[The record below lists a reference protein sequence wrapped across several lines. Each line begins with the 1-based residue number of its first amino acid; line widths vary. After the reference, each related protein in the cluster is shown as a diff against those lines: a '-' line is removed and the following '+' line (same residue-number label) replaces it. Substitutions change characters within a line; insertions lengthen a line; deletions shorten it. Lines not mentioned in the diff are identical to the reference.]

1 MSNDSLDDFFNNL
14 FGGEGGG
21 DFTPP
26 PPPTD
31 EELCAEAMKVTDAHL
46 VAYYAATESITRP
59 DNLRD
64 MLDLWLEEL
73 SFYLPMLE
81 DFEEYEQC
89 SKVFKAIREIQISQ
103 ANEQLLES
111 LSDLDISVIDESEL
125 TTDNGEPD
133 F

>member
-1 MSNDSLDDFFNNL
+1 MDSDGLDDFFNNL
-14 FGGEGGG
+14 FGGEGGE
-21 DFTPP
+21 FTPP

-73 SFYLPMLE
+73 DFYLPMLE
-81 DFEEYEQC
+81 EYEEYEQC
-89 SKVFKAIREIQISQ
+89 SKVFKAMREIQISI
-103 ANEQLLES
+103 ANEQLVES
-111 LSDLDISVIDESEL
+111 LSALDISVIDESEI
-125 TTDNGEPD
+125 TSSDEPD

>member
-1 MSNDSLDDFFNNL
+1 MSTGDLDDFFNNL
-14 FGGEGGG
+14 FGGEGGE
-21 DFTPP
+21 FTPT

-73 SFYLPMLE
+73 TFYLPMLE
-81 DFEEYEQC
+81 DYEEYEQC
-89 SKVFKAIREIQISQ
+89 SKVFKAMREINISI
-103 ANEQLLES
+103 ANENLIQS
-111 LSDLDISVIDESEL
+111 LSDLDISVIDESEI

>member
-1 MSNDSLDDFFNNL
+1 MSDDGLNEFFNNL
-14 FGGEGGG
+14 FGGEGG

-59 DNLRD
+59 DNFRD

-81 DFEEYEQC
+81 DYEEYEQC
-89 SKVFKAIREIQISQ
+89 SKVFKAMREIQISI
-103 ANEQLLES
+103 ANEQLIES
-111 LSDLDISVIDESEL
+111 LSSLDISVIDESEI

>member
-1 MSNDSLDDFFNNL
+1 MSSDGLDDFFNNL
-14 FGGEGGG
+14 FGGEGGE
-21 DFTPP
+21 FTPP

-64 MLDLWLEEL
+64 MLNLWLEEL
-73 SFYLPMLE
+73 DFYLPMLE
-81 DFEEYEQC
+81 DYEEYEQC
-89 SKVFKAIREIQISQ
+89 SKVFKAMREIQISI
-103 ANEQLLES
+103 ANEQLVES
-111 LSDLDISVIDESEL
+111 LSSLDISVIDESEI
-125 TTDNGEPD
+125 TSSDEPD

>member
-1 MSNDSLDDFFNNL
+1 MSSDGLDEFFNNL
-14 FGGEGGG
+14 FGGEGGE
-21 DFTPP
+21 FTPP

-31 EELCAEAMKVTDAHL
+31 EELRAEAMKVTDAHL

-59 DNLRD
+59 DNLRE

-73 SFYLPMLE
+73 TFYLPMLE
-81 DFEEYEQC
+81 DYEEYEQC
-89 SKVFKAIREIQISQ
+89 SKVFKAMREIQISI
-103 ANEQLLES
+103 ANEQLIES

-125 TTDNGEPD
+125 TSNDEPD